1 MRNDLINNSLSV
13 VNKDWYKEWKS
24 IECEFTKYC
33 KGKSLKTYSE
43 IKKDIIKIAEGKSL
57 DELEELKEKFHIVTE
72 TTNVGKDAYST
83 MASTVV
89 SMVFGVM
96 LGVSF
101 ANFNQMIAQ
110 ALLFGVMVAVVVVVF
125 IFHSFSFGYGKI
137 FADHMVEILSEVIES
152 KKVNTQQKEEESN
165 THQTETD

>member
-1 MRNDLINNSLSV
+1 
-13 VNKDWYKEWKS
+13 
-24 IECEFTKYC
+24 
-33 KGKSLKTYSE
+33 
-43 IKKDIIKIAEGKSL
+43 
-57 DELEELKEKFHIVTE
+57 
-72 TTNVGKDAYST
+72 
-83 MASTVV
+83 
-89 SMVFGVM
+89 
-96 LGVSF
+96 
-101 ANFNQMIAQ
+101 MIAQ